1 MRLIIL
7 LVTLWAGAEVSVAQ
21 TTRID
26 SLRRQLY
33 QGRPG
38 AQAQLSLLLSI
49 CSQYGSLPADSLSGY
64 ITTAQRLAALPDNR
78 NLFPQ
83 VQYFNILNLS
93 KKGMTDS
100 ALALAKACVLD
111 KAFRRIPPLHWKIRL
126 AITGLMVRQN
136 RLREALE
143 NVLSLL
149 EDAEQNKW
157 AEEQVK
163 ALIQAGWIYMELNAY
178 PEALNWFRKALAVNE
193 KLRKLP
199 EPAVL
204 NSNIA
209 AVFNSLGRNDSASLY
224 VNRAIAQ
231 ATTEQELTFL
241 CNAYHIYADICIDS
255 GNIRKA
261 EEQLKKGLDIRR
273 KIGDPFYVVSDLA
286 QLGKFYASNG
296 QQEKGVA
303 VIREGIAIANA
314 HKLYSKLIF
323 LYSTLAQNY
332 RTSGNFQ
339 ACSQT
344 LDTII
349 QLKDTLY
356 SLNSAEALSGLQA
369 QYELKQKENTIMR
382 QRLDLVQKTYW
393 MYGALGLLLFGAL
406 LGFIYYRNSR
416 RKQQQQLQLARM
428 EEKRQADK
436 AVLLAREEERKRIAA
451 DLHDNLGAYAA
462 AIAAN
467 ADRISNGGGTDVVEE
482 LKKNAQ
488 SIVSQLNDSIWVLNK
503 ESLSLTAI
511 SDRLK
516 VFMQRL
522 QNSYP
527 GVSLDV
533 EEQLLTDRQLPPLQA
548 LHLFKILQ
556 EGIINALR
564 HSGGDRVVVRI
575 SSNTGWQV
583 SITDNGRGMPGDE
596 NGKAGNGLNNIRNRS
611 REAGWI
617 ASWQH
622 PPEGGTRLIIR
633 PTTN

>member
-1 MRLIIL
+1 M
-7 LVTLWAGAEVSVAQ
+7 SVAQ

-26 SLRRQLY
+26 SLRMLLY
-33 QGRPG
+33 SGRPG
-38 AQAQLSLLLSI
+38 EQAKLSLLLSI
-49 CSQYGSLPADSLSGY
+49 CSQYGSLPADSLTMY
-64 ITTAQRLAALPDNR
+64 TETAYRLASLPDYR
-78 NLFPQ
+78 NHLPQ

-100 ALALAKACVLD
+100 ALALAKSCVED
-111 KAFRRIPPLHWKIRL
+111 ETFQRTPPLHWKVRL
-126 AITGLMVRQN
+126 AITGMMVRQN

-149 EDAEQNKW
+149 GEAEQKAW

-178 PEALNWFRKALAVNE
+178 PEAQNWFRKALAVN
-193 KLRKLP
+193 KRLRKLP
-199 EPAVL
+199 EPSVL
-204 NSNIA
+204 NSNLA
-209 AVFNSLGRNDSASLY
+209 AVFNSLGKNDSAS
-224 VNRAIAQ
+224 VFANRAIAQ
-231 ATTEQELTFL
+231 ATAEQDLTFL

-296 QQEKGVA
+296 QYEKGVA
-303 VIREGIAIANA
+303 VIREGIAIAHA
-314 HKLYSKLIF
+314 HRLFSKLIF

-332 RTSGNFQ
+332 RSSGNLL
-339 ACSQT
+339 AYSQT

-356 SLNSAEALSGLQA
+356 SRNSAEALSGLQA
-369 QYELKQKENTIMR
+369 KYELKQKENTIMR

-393 MYGALGLLLFGAL
+393 MYGAIGLLLFGGL
-406 LGFIYYRNSR
+406 LGFIYYRSSR
-416 RKQQQQLQLARM
+416 RKQQQQLQVARM

-467 ADRISNGGGTDVVEE
+467 VDRISAGGGTDVVEE

-564 HSGGDRVVVRI
+564 HSGGTQVIVRI
-575 SSNTGWQV
+575 SSNTSWQV
-583 SITDNGRGMPGDE
+583 SIADNGHGMPKGE
-596 NGKAGNGLNNIRNRS
+596 TGKAGNGLNNIRNRS

-617 ASWQH
+617 ATWEH